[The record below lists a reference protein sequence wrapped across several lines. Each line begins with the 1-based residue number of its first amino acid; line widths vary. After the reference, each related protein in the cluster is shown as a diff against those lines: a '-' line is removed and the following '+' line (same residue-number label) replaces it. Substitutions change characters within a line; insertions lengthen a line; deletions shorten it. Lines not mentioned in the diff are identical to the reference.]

1 MLQISN
7 IHSIW
12 AIWSDI
18 FTILISKFDLGRI
31 WQLLAITFSLNTRF
45 SSNFRSEK
53 FICCHFCP
61 RKVSLYCH
69 ATFIHCKKRPFGGQ
83 IRGSGMQ
90 ISKPL
95 AITLAIWV
103 SNNSIRN
110 GQARQSREINVSSR
124 IFNLSKLPKLF
135 HQRGKYQ
142 RHLYIQYKFI
152 QFPLCC
158 CGLWFNGSEIY
169 F

>member
-1 MLQISN
+1 M
-7 IHSIW
+7 
-12 AIWSDI
+12 IWSDI

-31 WQLLAITFSLNTRF
+31 WQLLAIVFSLNTRF
-45 SSNFRSEK
+45 SSNFHAEK

-124 IFNLSKLPKLF
+124 IFNLSKLQKLF
-135 HQRGKYQ
+135 HQRGKY
-142 RHLYIQYKFI
+142 
-152 QFPLCC
+152 
-158 CGLWFNGSEIY
+158 
-169 F
+169 